1 MTCNKQLKKQVQDAA
16 RYYGASVSSY
26 IRRLIEDRVA
36 EDAEKYREELKKDKQ
51 NRKALV

>member
-26 IRRLIEDRVA
+26 IRRLIKKEWQKMLRST
-36 EDAEKYREELKKDKQ
+36 EK
-51 NRKALV
+51 N